1 MVKDG
6 FEPPTSRLSS
16 ERSNQLSYLTELCKQ
31 GSENLRLVAVGDDFT
46 TGMFTKWTIS
56 DLNRRPPTCKA
67 GVLPTELIAQNNTTP
82 TGFEPVIFYVTGRR
96 NNRYTMEPIYKN
108 Y

>member
-31 GSENLRLVAVGDDFT
+31 GSENLRLVKVGDDFT
-46 TGMFTKWTIS
+46 TGMFTFNDSNGI
-56 DLNRRPPTCKA
+56 
-67 GVLPTELIAQNNTTP
+67 
-82 TGFEPVIFYVTGRR
+82 
-96 NNRYTMEPIYKN
+96 
-108 Y
+108 

>member
-31 GSENLRLVAVGDDFT
+31 GSKNLRLVMVDDDFT
-46 TGMFTKWTIS
+46 TGMFTKWTIT
-56 DLNRRPPTCKA
+56 DLNR
-67 GVLPTELIAQNNTTP
+67 
-82 TGFEPVIFYVTGRR
+82 
-96 NNRYTMEPIYKN
+96 
-108 Y
+108 